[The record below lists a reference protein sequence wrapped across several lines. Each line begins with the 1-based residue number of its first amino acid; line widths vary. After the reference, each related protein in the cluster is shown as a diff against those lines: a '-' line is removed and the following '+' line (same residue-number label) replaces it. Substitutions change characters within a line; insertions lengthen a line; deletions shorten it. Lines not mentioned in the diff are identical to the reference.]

1 LSERLQ
7 AEFVQYACFNV
18 SIAEKEKPGME
29 SPKPDRIGRR
39 KQLAAF
45 EKAVTGGYDVGH
57 LPVYV
62 QEIEG

>member
-1 LSERLQ
+1 
-7 AEFVQYACFNV
+7 
-18 SIAEKEKPGME
+18 ME
-29 SPKPDRIGRR
+29 TPEPDRIGRR